1 MQSLSHLES
10 RLSSLQDFNK
20 IKDPQ
25 SVLEEEFNKQETLK
39 KQINDQNSQFNL
51 IFQEIRNNNIY
62 KQRIYQKLIKHEMEI
77 KPIILDKVD
86 QHLQTISKFDE
97 SQSISSLETT
107 KQLQISIDELIKSI
121 NKKKQQIYP
130 MEHQM
135 QLLKYQQKQAE
146 DELILAEFEMLRSK
160 QLLQSM
166 KTKIQRLQSR
176 RNQYLQEL
184 MDQNDLHK
192 ANTEEQKKE
201 YQVIQDHINELKI
214 QIHDQKLQ
222 IEDLKQQERF
232 KWESS
237 GNQMIIIKNYLAMT
251 KLYEFCTNQIQK
263 IDISQD
269 SKNENDESED
279 LIIESSEN
287 SFLDDGGVFQTQIK
301 QTSLKSKQSI
311 KSINSIKKNQ
321 KKAINYQQS
330 LQNFITAKE
339 LISQVKLNVDINIIE
354 EIILKAYEEQSN
366 LQRQLAEQHTFLIE
380 QKGECIKEYNN
391 IQQKFQLDDGNNKER
406 IIKCSRPSN
415 DNFNQN
421 VITSN
426 IALSSVTNKL
436 KIIQTISRRQQM
448 EDLFLCMNNRASIF
462 LQRIIN
468 ILHNIAQR
476 SEIANQ
482 DMIEKYQQAQ
492 MTLMFVKQNQQQLQM
507 NLDDYPEFKK
517 LKKSHNITLLYNDNQ
532 IFNEFKQYCQQITEN
547 EIDDKVLSENFDAFV
562 QLCLNRIAS
571 ESQCI
576 YEQIAII
583 CNQIK
588 IETQQLRHFC
598 HISSTE
604 QIPLPHIVQMTY
616 NMAAEK
622 LQNYTDSKISD
633 PNITTKRKQLAR
645 RSLLLDERN
654 SQQGETNEENY
665 EKYYSQ
671 IKNGIENPQI
681 KRDIQTDSTMVA
693 KTSLLY
699 DNYTPRTEFIKQNR
713 QLTLSLNRIQS
724 LSHIYHQI
732 NNQEFSNNF
741 KHNIHREQKTIQYLT
756 NHSTQTR
763 PGSNSLAMMSTYR
776 QECRTEH
783 NINNDKSKT
792 FKQTK
797 SKSQISKVILNE
809 AKKQMQK
816 IKTIN
821 KLQFNQ

>member
-1 MQSLSHLES
+1 MQTLSHLES
-10 RLSSLQDFNK
+10 RLSSFKDINK

-25 SVLEEEFNKQETLK
+25 SLLEEEFNKQEISK

-62 KQRIYQKLIKHEMEI
+62 KQRIYQNMIKREMET
-77 KPIILDKVD
+77 KPNIIEKVD
-86 QHLQTISKFDE
+86 QHLQTVSKFDE

-107 KQLQISIDELIKSI
+107 KQLQISIDELVKSI

-201 YQVIQDHINELKI
+201 YEVIQDHINELKI
-214 QIHDQKLQ
+214 QIHDQKSQ
-222 IEDLKQQERF
+222 IEDLKQQERL

-251 KLYEFCTNQIQK
+251 KLYEYCTNQIQK

-269 SKNENDESED
+269 SKNDNDESED
-279 LIIESSEN
+279 LIIESSDN

-321 KKAINYQQS
+321 KKSINYQQS

-354 EIILKAYEEQSN
+354 EIILKAYDEQSN
-366 LQRQLAEQHTFLIE
+366 LQRQLAEQHTYLIE
-380 QKGECIKEYNN
+380 QKGECFKEYNN

-406 IIKCSRPSN
+406 IIKCSKPTN
-415 DNFNQN
+415 DNFNQDR
-421 VITSN
+421 
-426 IALSSVTNKL
+426 NKQTK

-476 SEIANQ
+476 SEIASQ
-482 DMIEKYQQAQ
+482 DMIEKYQQSQ
-492 MTLMFVKQNQQQLQM
+492 MTLMFLKQNQQQTQM
-507 NLDDYPEFKK
+507 YLDDYPEFKK
-517 LKKSHNITLLYNDNQ
+517 LKKSHNITLLYNDAQ
-532 IFNEFKQYCQQITEN
+532 IFNEFKQYCQQVTEKN
-547 EIDDKVLSENFDAFV
+547 EIDDKLLSENFDAFV

-598 HISSTE
+598 HLSSSE
-604 QIPLPHIVQMTY
+604 QTPLPHIVQMTY

-633 PNITTKRKQLAR
+633 PNITSKRKQFAR
-645 RSLLLDERN
+645 RSLLMDEKN

-671 IKNGIENPQI
+671 IKNGIENPLI
-681 KRDIQTDSTMVA
+681 KRDVQTDSTMVA

-732 NNQEFSNNF
+732 NNQEFSNTF

-763 PGSNSLAMMSTYR
+763 PGSNSLALMSTYR

-783 NINNDKSKT
+783 NINDKSKT